1 MCKYDILKMTDIN
14 SLNSPNYFGCNK
26 CCYYAFTM
34 DEIISHFDSTHSPN
48 HDNTD
53 NTDENS
59 LKIRLFFYCQKCGY
73 KCSKKSDYVKHC
85 KSKKHN
91 QLLTS
96 STYGD
101 FACEC
106 GRTYKHRQSLHSHK
120 LNCSLSIAESSGIEP
135 RKETSTADVHVLT
148 STIMELVKQNN
159 EFKQLLIDQ
168 NKQMLNVGNQ
178 NTIGNNNTNNNNK
191 FNLNVFLNEK
201 CKDAISITDFVK
213 SMNISI
219 EDFVQTGE
227 LGYVDGISRVMV
239 DRINNMELYDRPLHC
254 TDLKRETVYIKDEN
268 KWEKDEDKTR
278 FRKAVKKVANKNSR
292 LTSEWMEKTPDVNTI
307 GTENYENFFKYS
319 QSALGGV
326 GPHQTKSFEDKIMR
340 NIMKEITIDKQTA

>member
-1 MCKYDILKMTDIN
+1 MCKYDILNMTDNN
-14 SLNSPNYFGCNK
+14 SPISPNYFGCNR
-26 CCYYAFTM
+26 CSQCAFTM
-34 DEIISHFDSTHSPN
+34 NEIIIHFNSIHSQSD
-48 HDNTD
+48 DNTD
-53 NTDENS
+53 NTDSNS

-91 QLLTS
+91 QFVS
-96 STYGD
+96 SSNQDD
-101 FACEC
+101 FSCEC

-120 LNCSLSIAESSGIEP
+120 LNCSVSIDETDVIEP
-135 RKETSTADVHVLT
+135 RTETSSTDVHVLT

-219 EDFVQTGE
+219 EDFIQTGE
-227 LGYVDGISRVMV
+227 LGYIDGISRVMV
-239 DRINNMELYDRPLHC
+239 DRINNMALCDRPLHC

-292 LTSEWMEKTPDVNTI
+292 LTSEWMENTPDVNTI

-326 GPHQTKSFEDKIMR
+326 GSHQTKSFEDKIMR
-340 NIMKEITIDKQTA
+340 NVMKEITIDKQTA